1 MSKYKYKDIASEYDN
16 MVKQYNW
23 QAPEMIYKYLSV
35 VVQKHTK
42 MLDIGAGTG
51 ISSERFRDKQVEI
64 YGLDNSDELIEVC
77 KSKGI
82 FKEVLL
88 IDILKDRLPYPDL
101 TFDYVVCSG
110 VFHFFSY
117 LEDIFEKVCNVL
129 KKGGYFT
136 FTVIDNNENNDP
148 FLSKP
153 SNGTEVFHHSYDYIK
168 SLRKRFDFMLYV
180 EQNFKA
186 IKDLNTKETLDY
198 KLIILKKE

>member
-23 QAPEMIYKYLSV
+23 EAPEMIYKYLSV

-129 KKGGYFT
+129 KKVAISPLQLLIT
-136 FTVIDNNENNDP
+136 KKIMILS
-148 FLSKP
+148 FLSLPMELKY
-153 SNGTEVFHHSYDYIK
+153 SITV
-168 SLRKRFDFMLYV
+168 M
-180 EQNFKA
+180 
-186 IKDLNTKETLDY
+186 
-198 KLIILKKE
+198 II